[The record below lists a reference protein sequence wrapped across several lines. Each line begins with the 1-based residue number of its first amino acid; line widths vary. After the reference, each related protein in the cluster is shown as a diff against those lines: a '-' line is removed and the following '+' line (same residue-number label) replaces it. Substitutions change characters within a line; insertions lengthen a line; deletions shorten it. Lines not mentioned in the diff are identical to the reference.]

1 MVDNQDTFEIERVT
15 DLSVTVDTFSQP
27 NLQQLIN

>member
-1 MVDNQDTFEIERVT
+1 MVDNQDTSEIERVT
-15 DLSVTVDTFSQP
+15 DLFVTVDTFSQP

>member
-1 MVDNQDTFEIERVT
+1 MVDNQDTSEIERVT

>member
-15 DLSVTVDTFSQP
+15 DLSVIVDTFSQP